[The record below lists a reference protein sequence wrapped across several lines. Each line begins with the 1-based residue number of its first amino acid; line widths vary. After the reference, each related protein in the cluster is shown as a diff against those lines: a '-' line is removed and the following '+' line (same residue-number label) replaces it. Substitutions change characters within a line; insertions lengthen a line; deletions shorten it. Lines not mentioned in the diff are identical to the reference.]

1 MKNNINQNVKP
12 RQVVEETNDGVY
24 IDSFK
29 IEYVIEG
36 SIKKETLSSEV
47 EKVTLSFLV
56 KKERS
61 DNLAKS
67 NF

>member
-1 MKNNINQNVKP
+1 MKHNIHQNVEP

-29 IEYVIEG
+29 IEYVVEG

-47 EKVTLSFLV
+47 EKVTLSFLA
-56 KKERS
+56 KKE
-61 DNLAKS
+61 DV
-67 NF
+67 